1 MEIQLQE
8 LLDKIK
14 REGVDTA
21 RAESE
26 RLLAEAQETRT
37 SLLGEAEREARAIVD
52 KARADAALAEESGK
66 AALAQA
72 SRDLLLAVRDSLQG
86 LLDSLIRV
94 ETAAAFGPDV
104 LAEALPAVLKSLAA
118 GGTEDLAVLLPPAV
132 LKKLD
137 DRFTA
142 RLAAELKKGVQLR
155 PAPDLEAG
163 FRVVEKD
170 GAAYFDFSADTIA
183 ALLARRLNARLAEI
197 LKTAAGTAR

>member
-26 RLLAEAQETRT
+26 RLLAEAQETRKA
-37 SLLGEAEREARAIVD
+37 LLGEAEREARAIVD
-52 KARADAALAEESGK
+52 KARADAARAEESGK

-118 GGTEDLAVLLPPAV
+118 GGTEDLVVLLPPAV

-142 RLAAELKKGVQLR
+142 RLAAELKKGVQLK
-155 PAPDLEAG
+155 PAPDLEGG
-163 FRVVEKD
+163 FRVVEKG

-183 ALLARRLNARLAEI
+183 ALLARRLNTRLAEI

>member
-26 RLLAEAQETRT
+26 RLLAEAQETRKA
-37 SLLGEAEREARAIVD
+37 LLGEAEREARAIVD

-118 GGTEDLAVLLPPAV
+118 GGTEDLVVLLPPAV

-142 RLAAELKKGVQLR
+142 RLAAELKKGVQLK

-163 FRVVEKD
+163 FRVVEKG

>member
-26 RLLAEAQETRT
+26 RLLAEAQETRKA
-37 SLLGEAEREARAIVD
+37 LLGEAEREARAIVD
-52 KARADAALAEESGK
+52 KARADAVRAEESGK

-72 SRDLLLAVRDSLQG
+72 SRDLLLAVRDSLQA

-118 GGTEDLAVLLPPAV
+118 GGTEDLVVLLPPAV

-142 RLAAELKKGVQLR
+142 RLAAELKKGVQLK

-163 FRVVEKD
+163 FRVVEKG

>member
-26 RLLAEAQETRT
+26 RLLAEAQETRKA
-37 SLLGEAEREARAIVD
+37 LLGEAEREARAIVD
-52 KARADAALAEESGK
+52 KARADAARAEESGR

-72 SRDLLLAVRDSLQG
+72 SRDLLLSVRDSLQG
-86 LLDSLIRV
+86 LLDSLIRG
-94 ETAAAFGPDV
+94 ETAAAFGPEV

-118 GGTEDLAVLLPPAV
+118 GGTEDLAVLLPPAL

-142 RLAAELKKGVQLR
+142 RLAAELKKGVQLK

-170 GAAYFDFSADTIA
+170 GAAYFDFSSDTVA